1 MLPERDR
8 NSLNSDPVA
17 KIEYL
22 LNYQCS
28 EGSCILLNTTKAI
41 ARIELL
47 NVSYDCSSIPFSV
60 FLIRL
65 WLQILTKLNAITT
78 AYDRRDFMREQVCI
92 KCNDENDLI
101 SIS

>member
-17 KIEYL
+17 KVEYL

-47 NVSYDCSSIPFSV
+47 NVSHDCSSMSFFSIFYS
-60 FLIRL
+60 FLI
-65 WLQILTKLNAITT
+65 T
-78 AYDRRDFMREQVCI
+78 DSD
-92 KCNDENDLI
+92 
-101 SIS
+101 

>member
-8 NSLNSDPVA
+8 NSLNLDPVA
-17 KIEYL
+17 KVEYI

-47 NVSYDCSSIPFSV
+47 NVSYNCSSIPFFSISYS
-60 FLIRL
+60 FLI
-65 WLQILTKLNAITT
+65 T
-78 AYDRRDFMREQVCI
+78 DSD
-92 KCNDENDLI
+92 
-101 SIS
+101 